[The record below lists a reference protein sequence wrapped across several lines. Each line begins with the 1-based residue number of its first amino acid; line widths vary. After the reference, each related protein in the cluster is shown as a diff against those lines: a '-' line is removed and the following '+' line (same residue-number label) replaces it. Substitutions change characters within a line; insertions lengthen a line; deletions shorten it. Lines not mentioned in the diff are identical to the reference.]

1 MAVVLII
8 TSIFPDPLEPAM
20 PSAFISRL
28 AIVSMAL
35 LLAACGVS
43 DTGTAAV
50 TTAQLKAR
58 EAEQAQATKAQ
69 IEQQLEAANQQAEE
83 RRKQIDAATR

>member
-1 MAVVLII
+1 
-8 TSIFPDPLEPAM
+8 M

-43 DTGTAAV
+43 DTSTAVITA
-50 TTAQLKAR
+50 AQLKAR
-58 EAEQAQATKAQ
+58 EAEQARAAKAQ